1 MPPAA
6 DPTERIRA
14 YLARSAE
21 VKRLTAT
28 SCAESIARGAELLVR
43 CYREGGKVLFC
54 GNGGS
59 AADCQ
64 HLAAELVN
72 GWTRARPRPALAA
85 VALTTD
91 SSFLTANANDVGF
104 EHVFERQVEA
114 LGRPGDVLV
123 AISTS
128 GGSANVLRAL
138 TAARAKGLGTILLSG
153 ASGGAAASLADVAV
167 LVPSTETQHIQEA
180 HIAVGHL
187 LCALVE
193 EGVCPWSS

>member
-1 MPPAA
+1 MPPVA
-6 DPTERIRA
+6 DPNSRIRA

-21 VKRLTAT
+21 VKQQTAEA
-28 SCAESIARGAELLVR
+28 CADTIAQAAELLIR
-43 CYREGGKVLFC
+43 CYRAGGKVLFC

-72 GWTRARPRPALAA
+72 GWNRGRPRPALPA

-91 SSFLTANANDVGF
+91 SSVLTANANDVGF

-114 LGRPGDVLV
+114 LGRKGDVLV

-128 GGSANVLRAL
+128 GNSANVLRAL
-138 TAARAKGLGTILLSG
+138 TLARARGLGTLLLSG
-153 ASGGAAASLADVAV
+153 ADGGAAASLADVAV

-193 EGVCPWSS
+193 EGVGR

>member
-1 MPPAA
+1 M
-6 DPTERIRA
+6 
-14 YLARSAE
+14 
-21 VKRLTAT
+21 
-28 SCAESIARGAELLVR
+28 
-43 CYREGGKVLFC
+43 LFC

-59 AADCQ
+59 AADSQ

-72 GWTRARPRPALAA
+72 GWTRDRPRPALAA

-91 SSFLTANANDVGF
+91 TSFITANANDVGF

-128 GGSANVLRAL
+128 GDSANVLRAM
-138 TAARAKGLGTILLSG
+138 TRARQLGLGTLLLSG
-153 ASGGAAASLADVAV
+153 AGGGAAAALADVAV
-167 LVPSTETQHIQEA
+167 LGPSTETQHTQEA

-193 EGVCPWSS
+193 EGVGR

>member
-1 MPPAA
+1 MPPVAE
-6 DPTERIRA
+6 PNSRIRA

-21 VKRLTAT
+21 VQQQTAAA
-28 SCAESIARGAELLVR
+28 CADSIALAAELLTR
-43 CYREGGKVLFC
+43 CYRAGGTVLFC

-72 GWTRARPRPALAA
+72 GWNRDRPRPALAA

-91 SSFLTANANDVGF
+91 TSFLTANSNDVGF

-114 LGRPGDVLV
+114 LGRSGDVLV

-128 GGSANVLRAL
+128 GNSANVLRAL
-138 TAARAKGLGTILLSG
+138 TLARARGLGTLLLSG
-153 ASGGAAASLADVAV
+153 ANGGAAASLVDVAV

-187 LCALVE
+187 VCALVE
-193 EGVCPWSS
+193 EGVGR

>member
-6 DPTERIRA
+6 DQTERIRG

-28 SCAESIARGAELLVR
+28 GCAESIARGAELLVR
-43 CYREGGKVLFC
+43 CYRGGGKALFC

-72 GWTRARPRPALAA
+72 GWNRARPRPALAA

-91 SSFLTANANDVGF
+91 TSFLTANANDIGF

-128 GGSANVLRAL
+128 GDSANVLRAL
-138 TAARAKGLGTILLSG
+138 IAARARGLGTVLLSG
-153 ASGGAAASLADVAV
+153 ASGGAAAALADVAV
-167 LVPSTETQHIQEA
+167 LVPSTETQHIQES

-193 EGVCPWSS
+193 EEVNPAA

>member
-1 MPPAA
+1 MPPAT

-28 SCAESIARGAELLVR
+28 GCAESIARAAAQLVR
-43 CYREGGKVLFC
+43 CYQEGGKVLFC

-59 AADCQ
+59 AADSQ

-72 GWTRARPRPALAA
+72 GWTRDRPRPALAA

-128 GGSANVLRAL
+128 GDSANVLRAL
-138 TAARAKGLGTILLSG
+138 TRARQLGLGALLLSG
-153 ASGGAAASLADVAV
+153 AGGGAAASLADVAV

-193 EGVCPWSS
+193 EALFPLRA

>member
-1 MPPAA
+1 MSPAA
-6 DPTERIRA
+6 DRNSRIRA

-21 VKRLTAT
+21 ITQQTAEV
-28 SCAESIARGAELLVR
+28 CADSIAQAAELLTR
-43 CYREGGKVLFC
+43 CYRAGGKVLFC

-72 GWTRARPRPALAA
+72 GWNRDRPRPALAA

-114 LGRPGDVLV
+114 LGRSGDVLV

-128 GGSANVLRAL
+128 GNSANVLRAL
-138 TAARAKGLGTILLSG
+138 TQARKLGLGTLLLSG
-153 ASGGAAASLADVAV
+153 AGGGAAASLADVAV

-193 EGVCPWSS
+193 EGVGADA

>member
-28 SCAESIARGAELLVR
+28 SCAESIARGAELLIR

-59 AADCQ
+59 AADSQ

-72 GWTRARPRPALAA
+72 GWTRDRPRPALAA

-91 SSFLTANANDVGF
+91 TSFPTGNGN
-104 EHVFERQVEA
+104 EA
-114 LGRPGDVLV
+114 GCENVLGRRWGGLGRPGDVLV

-128 GGSANVLRAL
+128 GDSANVLRAL
-138 TAARAKGLGTILLSG
+138 TRARALGLGTLLLSG
-153 ASGGAAASLADVAV
+153 AGGGAAASLADVSV
-167 LVPSTETQHIQEA
+167 LVPSTDTPHIQEA

-193 EGVCPWSS
+193 EGVGR

>member
-1 MPPAA
+1 MPPAT

-28 SCAESIARGAELLVR
+28 GCAESIARGAELLVR
-43 CYREGGKVLFC
+43 CYRGGGKVLFC

-59 AADCQ
+59 AADSQ

-72 GWTRARPRPALAA
+72 GWTRDRPRPALAA

-128 GGSANVLRAL
+128 GDSANVLRAM
-138 TAARAKGLGTILLSG
+138 TRARQLGLGTLLLSG
-153 ASGGAAASLADVAV
+153 AGGGAAASLADVAV
-167 LVPSTETQHIQEA
+167 LIPSTETQHIQEA

-193 EGVCPWSS
+193 EGVAPAT

>member
-28 SCAESIARGAELLVR
+28 SCAESIARGAALLVR

-59 AADCQ
+59 AADSQ

-72 GWTRARPRPALAA
+72 GWTRDRPRPALAA

-114 LGRPGDVLV
+114 LGRSGDVLV

-128 GGSANVLRAL
+128 GDSANVLRAL
-138 TAARAKGLGTILLSG
+138 TAARARGLGTVLLSG
-153 ASGGAAASLADVAV
+153 ASGGAAAALADVAV
-167 LVPSTETQHIQEA
+167 LVPSTETQHIQEV

-187 LCALVE
+187 ICAMVE
-193 EGVCPWSS
+193 EGMVYGA